1 VRRRTTSTKRFREQA
16 RKLRRDD
23 KARRH
28 AERRAAR
35 EAGPGATLSEGTPE
49 STENEG
55 LMAEPVETSPA
66 GRVEGEPVGSEAGS
80 EGAEESSGEGED
92 PPAGRGQEQNAV
104 RIQAQELPAFRED
117 RP

>member
-28 AERRAAR
+28 AERRAVR
-35 EAGPGATLSEGTPE
+35 EAGPGASLPEGTPE
-49 STENEG
+49 SSVNEG

-66 GRVEGEPVGSEAGS
+66 DRVEGEPVGSEAGS
-80 EGAEESSGEGED
+80 EGAEDSSGEGED
-92 PPAGRGQEQNAV
+92 PPPGRGQEQDAV
-104 RIQAQELPAFRED
+104 GIQAQELPAFRKD
-117 RP
+117 GR